1 MRRMPLC
8 RGVGVGDGDGLFVL
22 MGEKCFLYVLM
33 VLPFALERQL
43 GLGWHPSGWSG
54 WSGWSG
60 CVAGGGGVK
69 YLQAHLY
76 RRMTLVR

>member
-54 WSGWSG
+54 
-60 CVAGGGGVK
+60 CVAGDGGVK

>member
-8 RGVGVGDGDGLFVL
+8 RGVGYGDGDGDGLFVL

-43 GLGWHPSGWSG
+43 GLGWLP
-54 WSGWSG
+54 
-60 CVAGGGGVK
+60 
-69 YLQAHLY
+69 
-76 RRMTLVR
+76 

>member
-8 RGVGVGDGDGLFVL
+8 RGVGYGDGDGDGDGLFVL

-43 GLGWHPSGWSG
+43 GLGWLP
-54 WSGWSG
+54 
-60 CVAGGGGVK
+60 
-69 YLQAHLY
+69 
-76 RRMTLVR
+76 